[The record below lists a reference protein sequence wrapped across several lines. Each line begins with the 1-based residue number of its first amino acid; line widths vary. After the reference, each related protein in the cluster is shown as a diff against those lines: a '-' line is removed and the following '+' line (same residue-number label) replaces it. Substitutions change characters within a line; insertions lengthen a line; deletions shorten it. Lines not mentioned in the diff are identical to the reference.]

1 MNSIYTNSPLIG
13 PSIGSRWAFNT
24 LNPFKSFTVQILDV
38 KNSHVLYRFVE
49 IAGKEIQNGSED
61 SSSILS
67 FYRLYNHIDSDQAKA
82 NAMGLSLEDYQT
94 YDEDMEKLYQES
106 YKDEVPEPEEAPQ
119 WLAASSLSRSFCSQ
133 SGQ

>member
-13 PSIGSRWAFNT
+13 PSIGSRWSFNT
-24 LNPFKSFTVQILDV
+24 LNPFKAFTVQILDV

-49 IAGKEIQNGSED
+49 IGGKEIQNGSED

-67 FYRLYNHIDSDQAKA
+67 FHRLYSHIDSDQAKA

-106 YKDEVPEPEEAPQ
+106 YKDEVPELEEAPQ
-119 WLAASSLSRSFCSQ
+119 
-133 SGQ
+133 

>member
-1 MNSIYTNSPLIG
+1 MIKLRDEMNIYTNSPLIG

-24 LNPFKSFTVQILDV
+24 LNPFKSFTVQIVDV
-38 KNSHVLYRFVE
+38 RNSHVLYRFVE
-49 IAGKEIQNGSED
+49 IAGKDIQNGSED

-67 FYRLYNHIDSDQAKA
+67 FHRLYSHIDSDQAKA

-106 YKDEVPEPEEAPQ
+106 YKDEVPELEEAPQ
-119 WLAASSLSRSFCSQ
+119 
-133 SGQ
+133 

>member
-1 MNSIYTNSPLIG
+1 MIKLRDEMNIYTNSPLIG

-49 IAGKEIQNGSED
+49 IAGKDIQNGSED
-61 SSSILS
+61 SSSILI
-67 FYRLYNHIDSDQAKA
+67 FHRLYNHIDSDQAKA

-94 YDEDMEKLYQES
+94 YEEDMEKLYQES

-119 WLAASSLSRSFCSQ
+119 
-133 SGQ
+133 

>member
-13 PSIGSRWAFNT
+13 PMVGSRWAFDT
-24 LNPFKSFTVQILDV
+24 LNPFKSFTVQIVDV

-94 YDEDMEKLYQES
+94 YDEDMEKLNQES
-106 YKDEVPEPEEAPQ
+106 YKDEVPELEEAPQ
-119 WLAASSLSRSFCSQ
+119 
-133 SGQ
+133 